1 MRSNTFFHFFILFTS
16 VHYYWFHRVPRD
28 VQWSEH
34 PHRWGSRVVPPLG
47 VPLGVHWGSW
57 GAHHR
62 QILPFRSLKWT
73 NIIVF
78 LLNRFEEIVSS
89 FFWFHRVVVSRG
101 VELKTQSVK
110 WSEAVKKR
118 REEKLVIVSN
128 FISVIPKKSHFLS
141 AFWNQKI
148 FILFSLAFILKFV
161 KRKL

>member
-34 PHRWGSRVVPPLG
+34 SHRWGSRVVPPLG

-89 FFWFHRVVVSRG
+89 FFFWFHRVVVSSRG

-110 WSEAVKKR
+110 WREAVKKR
-118 REEKLVIVSN
+118 REEKISN
-128 FISVIPKKSHFLS
+128 C
-141 AFWNQKI
+141 
-148 FILFSLAFILKFV
+148 
-161 KRKL
+161 